1 MSEDSTPASA
11 PTAEFDITD
20 PVDRTPDTDTD
31 TDTEVGIQL
40 EFAASASPDP
50 DGSIARYEWDF
61 TSDGTTDVTTTD
73 PVVTRSFDSIGERQ
87 ITLRVVNTQG
97 RAATATQSL
106 TVHLRDYFETLTTA
120 RQIDTR
126 STLSVVNQVLESLPD
141 AQTVTGAEQRAQQT
155 VTALETA
162 VQEERLQ
169 QTVAQEAVNRLLVG
183 QQGVLLTVNRTGTG
197 TVEIGEPS
205 NLSLL
210 VVEQA
215 VNTLIGIVITVEA
228 ARVQLNDNVFG
239 FLSDAVRF
247 ILSKLETTVD
257 TVLTLL
263 LGSGE
268 TKRTVTRQLTAE
280 SVRIVDEISGG
291 ELSTAEEIQTA
302 ATDAADALTELV
314 TAGLQVYV
322 DFDTP
327 AEEAVVGSGS
337 TTIDPVSGA
346 ILEFLSERGATYET
360 VATLNNQLQPPA
372 VSGGLPGTAETVQQN
387 VEAHREAINS
397 TVATAVG
404 VIERIGIA
412 TSEISLFETVLDLFF
427 DREPPLEELLSVLG
441 TAANI
446 LIGGVASIVSNGAAG
461 AIGFGTLIYLKNQQ
475 ATLIAGV
482 LAGEEVPFVSV

>member
-1 MSEDSTPASA
+1 
-11 PTAEFDITD
+11 
-20 PVDRTPDTDTD
+20 
-31 TDTEVGIQL
+31 
-40 EFAASASPDP
+40 
-50 DGSIARYEWDF
+50 
-61 TSDGTTDVTTTD
+61 
-73 PVVTRSFDSIGERQ
+73 VTRSFDSIGERQ

-346 ILEFLSERGATYET
+346 ILEFLSERGATDET
-360 VATLNNQLQPPA
+360 VATLNTQLQPPA

-412 TSEISLFETVLDLFF
+412 TSEISLFETVLDLY
-427 DREPPLEELLSVLG
+427 DRDRDPPLEELLSVLG

-475 ATLIAGV
+475 ATLIDGV